1 MRSLASQVSN
11 TIFTI
16 FFTCNN
22 NTSVTEDE
30 VLCYVDVD
38 VTLVRDDV
46 SESGSQ
52 TILSALY

>member
-1 MRSLASQVSN
+1 MMSLASQVSN

-22 NTSVTEDE
+22 NTSETEDE
-30 VLCYVDVD
+30 VLCYVD

-52 TILSALY
+52 TILSAFL